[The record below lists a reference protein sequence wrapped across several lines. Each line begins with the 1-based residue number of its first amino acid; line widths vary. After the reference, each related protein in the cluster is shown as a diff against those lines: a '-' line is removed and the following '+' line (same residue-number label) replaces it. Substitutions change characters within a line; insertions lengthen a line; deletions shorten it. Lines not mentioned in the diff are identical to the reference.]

1 MTSSLL
7 EPSSIEKIFELDAH
21 IGCAMSGLTADS
33 RTIVDHARVEAQVNW
48 ETKEPR
54 EMEGWEKGRDRMHS
68 KPPVPHLDLETSL
81 LRVDPEYYLAIEP
94 NWALVNYESPI
105 ADLLHVVIVNCPMS
119 RTTPSHT
126 TRASKSRVS
135 PRQCAIWPCD
145 SERVHVARNPSW

>member
-54 EMEGWEKGRDRMHS
+54 EMEG
-68 KPPVPHLDLETSL
+68 
-81 LRVDPEYYLAIEP
+81 
-94 NWALVNYESPI
+94 
-105 ADLLHVVIVNCPMS
+105 
-119 RTTPSHT
+119 
-126 TRASKSRVS
+126 
-135 PRQCAIWPCD
+135 
-145 SERVHVARNPSW
+145 